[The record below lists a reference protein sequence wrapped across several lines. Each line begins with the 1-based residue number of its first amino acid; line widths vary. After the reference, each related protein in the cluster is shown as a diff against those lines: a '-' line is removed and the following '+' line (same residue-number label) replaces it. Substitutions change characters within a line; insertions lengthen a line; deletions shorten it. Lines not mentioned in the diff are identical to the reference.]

1 MHVSFPYISS
11 CVTFTYKYMYI
22 HISLSIYMYNIS
34 SNTNGIIN
42 SILTHTQKH
51 AYGDN
56 KTQGSVIWV
65 SPGNLR
71 K

>member
-1 MHVSFPYISS
+1 
-11 CVTFTYKYMYI
+11 MYI

-42 SILTHTQKH
+42 SILTQTQKH

-56 KTQGSVIWV
+56 KTQGSI
-65 SPGNLR
+65 S
-71 K
+71 